1 MCACVCVHVCACVCA
16 CLHVHVH
23 VAFDGPFWTSLQF
36 CSHHHTGQISQNESL
51 FTYADGQ
58 NVTTFANPNHVP
70 VFLDEVLANASSEIV
85 QFCNND
91 PMCIFDYDQT
101 GDANVGMA
109 TLVTNEGNNNDEMQ
123 ACEYMQLY
131 TIDGMQ
137 HKNT

>member
-1 MCACVCVHVCACVCA
+1 M
-16 CLHVHVH
+16 
-23 VAFDGPFWTSLQF
+23 
-36 CSHHHTGQISQNESL
+36 
-51 FTYADGQ
+51 
-58 NVTTFANPNHVP
+58 P
-70 VFLDEVLANASSEIV
+70 VFLDEVVNNTSQEIA

-109 TLVTNEGNNNDEMQ
+109 TLVTNENNNNDEMQ
-123 ACEYMQLY
+123 ACEYKQLY